1 MKLFDV
7 ISNSTVLVFLLGF
20 IITNLLFGAWH
31 LTTIV
36 DETPQNRAI
45 HPSKIFQA
53 SLKSYDASD
62 DRPMKFNSMQKSYDT
77 NRKSI
82 TGGQRPGHGG

>member
-1 MKLFDV
+1 MA
-7 ISNSTVLVFLLGF
+7 
-20 IITNLLFGAWH
+20 ITFADIYEYSQ
-31 LTTIV
+31 T
-36 DETPQNRAI
+36 
-45 HPSKIFQA
+45 PSKIFQA